1 MKKYIT
7 DFDELTGLSK
17 RIVKAHPDGFLQAI
31 IDGDRGSGKTAFCL
45 HTMREV
51 YQYIYGVDRV
61 DAWNMI
67 FGIGSYSHDKPKM
80 MFTIRDVIDAL
91 RTLDKIDMDDVGSII
106 QQQRDLMIPCVTWD
120 DAGMHGGRLKVLID
134 MQLVDK
140 LSGVMDTARDVTTGF
155 LINVPEKEALLS
167 AIRRYHDILWGHVG
181 YRPSEG
187 AVKYNRQVVVRK
199 YATRPD
205 GVRRY
210 RTIFATNFSCY
221 VEKWVYSEYKRRKI
235 SAVQDNL
242 RFLEELEKK
251 KENRRRKDRFK
262 EIKFMENIPEESD
275 VVA

>member
-7 DFDELTGLSK
+7 DFDKLTALSK
-17 RIVKAHPDGFLQAI
+17 RIVKAHPDGFVQAI
-31 IDGDRGSGKTAFCL
+31 IDGDRGSGKSALCM

-51 YQYIYGVDRV
+51 YQYIYGIDRV

-67 FGIGSYSHDKPKM
+67 FGIGSYSHERPKI
-80 MFTIRDVIDAL
+80 MFTIKDVINTL
-91 RTLDKIDMDDVGSII
+91 KTLDKINLDDKDTII

-140 LSGVMDTARDVTTGF
+140 LSGVMDTARDVATGF
-155 LINVPEKEALLS
+155 LINVPEKESLLS

-181 YRPSEG
+181 FKPSEG
-187 AVKYNRQVVVRK
+187 SVKYNRQVVIRK

-210 RTIFATNFSCY
+210 RTLVATNFSCY
-221 VEKWVYSEYKRRKI
+221 VEKWVYSEYKKRKI

-242 RFLEELEKK
+242 LYLEELEKRREK
-251 KENRRRKDRFK
+251 KRKKDRLK
-262 EIKFMENIPEESD
+262 EIKFQDVEFDENHI
-275 VVA
+275 